1 MFKRVL
7 VISLLGFSLGATSVF
22 AYSPEFEAG
31 IQQARDATPAAK
43 QQAQQVMKGFNPK
56 EVFEHYDPQPE
67 QAKLYGG
74 ITQAN
79 TQVMQQKANEKM
91 ANSDIA
97 QTIVTSKTTRP
108 LYQPNL
114 KTSDMQRS
122 LLIQSEAD
130 NIIRGVTSQYID
142 CQPKQSCQVQYTS
155 KMCTRSAVA
164 QSLSCR
170 KNLIVNVIPPT
181 IQESWSSSCNYL
193 EQLSAQG
200 ICHVKED
207 KCLLPNATKTIN
219 DVAVTRACWE
229 KQVSYDC
236 QTTPAVDDC
245 SALDAAQCEHTQS
258 ACDKKVGDVCLSYQ
272 QTYRCPQTACVNTA
286 NILCG
291 DGKDYCLNGDCTDH
305 SYQPSNDFGKVLTA
319 MSATNESVKDFDTH
333 LIFKGKPRECRD
345 DAGNF
350 SNCCQGTGW
359 GQDINLAHCSQN
371 EKELGASREKQTAV
385 YVGRYCSSKILGK
398 CIEHKETYCLFGSKI
413 AKVIQEQGRRGQLHI
428 SFGDGKHANCKG
440 ITPDQLQRIN
450 LSRIDFGKEIMDEL
464 SQKLKN
470 PNVDATKKTINE
482 RIQQYQQ
489 TGQSNE

>member
-7 VISLLGFSLGATSVF
+7 VMLLLGFSLGSNSVF
-22 AYSPEFEAG
+22 AYSHEFEAG

-43 QQAQQVMKGFNPK
+43 QQAQQVMRGFNPK
-56 EVFEHYDPQPE
+56 EVFESYDPQPE
-67 QAKLYGG
+67 QAQLYGG
-74 ITQAN
+74 ITQVN
-79 TQVMQQKANEKM
+79 TEAMQQKANEKM

-97 QTIVTSKTTRP
+97 QTITISKNARP
-108 LYQPNL
+108 LYKPNL
-114 KTSDMQRS
+114 QTADMQRS

-142 CQPKQSCQVQYTS
+142 CQSKQSCQSHYIS
-155 KMCTRSAVA
+155 KMCTRTAVA
-164 QSLSCR
+164 QHLSCR
-170 KNLIVNVIPPT
+170 KNLIVNVVPPT
-181 IQESWSSSCNYL
+181 IQEGWSSSCNYL
-193 EQLSAQG
+193 EQLSTQG
-200 ICHVKED
+200 VCHVKEE
-207 KCLLPNATKTIN
+207 KCLLANATKTIN
-219 DVAVTRACWE
+219 DVPVTRACWE
-229 KQVSYDC
+229 KQVSYEC
-236 QTTPAVDDC
+236 QSAPAEDNC
-245 SALDAAQCEHTQS
+245 SALDAAQCEQTQS
-258 ACDKKVGDVCLSYQ
+258 ICDKEVSDVCLSYQ

-286 NILCG
+286 NIMCG

-305 SYQPSNDFGKVLTA
+305 SYQPSKDFGKALTA
-319 MSATNESVKDFDTH
+319 MSATNESVKNFDTRM
-333 LIFKGKPRECRD
+333 IFKGKSLECRD

-359 GQDINLAHCSQN
+359 GQDINLAHCSQK
-371 EKELGASREKQTAV
+371 EKQLGAARENQTAV

-413 AKVIQEQGRRGQLHI
+413 AKVIQDQGRRGQLHI

-450 LSRIDFGKEIMDEL
+450 LARIDFGKEIMDEL
-464 SQKLKN
+464 SLKLKK
-470 PNVDATKKTINE
+470 PNVDATRKTINE